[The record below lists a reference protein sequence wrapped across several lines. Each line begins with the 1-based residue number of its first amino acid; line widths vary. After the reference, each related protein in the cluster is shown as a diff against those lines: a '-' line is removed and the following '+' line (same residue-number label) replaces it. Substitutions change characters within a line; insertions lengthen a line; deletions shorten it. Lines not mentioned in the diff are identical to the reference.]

1 MEHNLI
7 CLDTS
12 ILIDFFRSKEKE
24 KTTFYELSENYDFA
38 ISIIT
43 RYEFALGF
51 KDKNHPYL
59 KDFLTDIK
67 ILSFDLQCSEI
78 AEDIYR
84 KLKQE
89 NLLVPALDI
98 FIGASAIANNLKLA
112 TLNQEHFKRIPNLQL
127 IKI

>member
-24 KTTFYELSENYDFA
+24 KTTFYKLSENYDFA

-51 KDKNHPYL
+51 KDPQNPFL
-59 KDFLTDIK
+59 IDFLSNI
-67 ILSFDLQCSEI
+67 
-78 AEDIYR
+78 
-84 KLKQE
+84 
-89 NLLVPALDI
+89 
-98 FIGASAIANNLKLA
+98 
-112 TLNQEHFKRIPNLQL
+112 
-127 IKI
+127 